1 MERIT
6 LQWLGGQDFELID
19 TPSCDDMNPKELM
32 LFAVAKCSAMTA
44 LALFE
49 KMQITINGFRI
60 EIMGKLTDSASKPQS
75 LFTAITQA
83 YHVECPPDTDHHRI
97 IRALELTHDKYC
109 GMTLMMEMIAPVSF
123 DIYINHL
130 QERKVHY

>member
-109 GMTLMMEMIAPVSF
+109 GLVQMLGRIAPVSRE
-123 DIYINHL
+123 IAVVNMAPA
-130 QERKVHY
+130 KV